1 MERVKE
7 EEEDAA
13 ECQDVED
20 GDGGE
25 GILRVLE
32 RDRDVASLAGRH
44 LRLQGLGFDRAQY
57 SLVIL
62 EAYRQ
67 LVAGSIPGLRLKRD
81 APDYGGQ
88 CRKEGVQRQVASKCA
103 RNVNSRHDPLK

>member
-1 MERVKE
+1 MDRVKE

-13 ECQDVED
+13 ECQDVEE

-44 LRLQGLGFDRAQY
+44 L
-57 SLVIL
+57 
-62 EAYRQ
+62 
-67 LVAGSIPGLRLKRD
+67 PT
-81 APDYGGQ
+81 
-88 CRKEGVQRQVASKCA
+88 
-103 RNVNSRHDPLK
+103 SRPRF

>member
-1 MERVKE
+1 MVKE

-25 GILRVLE
+25 SILRVLE

-44 LRLQGLGFDRAQY
+44 F
-57 SLVIL
+57 
-62 EAYRQ
+62 
-67 LVAGSIPGLRLKRD
+67 PT
-81 APDYGGQ
+81 
-88 CRKEGVQRQVASKCA
+88 
-103 RNVNSRHDPLK
+103 SRPRS

>member
-62 EAYRQ
+62 ATTD
-67 LVAGSIPGLRLKRD
+67 SWS
-81 APDYGGQ
+81 
-88 CRKEGVQRQVASKCA
+88 QVKSPA
-103 RNVNSRHDPLK
+103 